1 MDRHIIV
8 GLDAY
13 PESAAA
19 ARWAAREARLRGAAL
34 HLIHA
39 EPRSLPLGIPA
50 AASDARRGWADA
62 VLQEMADELRRAHPG
77 LDITTQSVDGP
88 PAASLATAAATAD
101 MLVMGSRG
109 LGSVTGFVLG
119 SVGMAVMHTTDRP
132 VVLVRSGEDALPHET
147 EQHTRRDV
155 VVGVDISRP
164 CDALL
169 AFAFEEASR
178 RSCPLHALHSW
189 PPPQFYGYGSAYDPE
204 ILARIN
210 QNMTT
215 GLDQALRPWRDTFPT
230 VEVTARTPMG
240 HAAQQLLDAGADAGL
255 IVVGRR
261 TRRSLLGVRIGSTT
275 HAVIHHATS
284 PVAVVAH
291 D

>member
-1 MDRHIIV
+1 MDRHITV
-8 GLDAY
+8 GLDGF

-19 ARWAAREARLRGAAL
+19 ARWAAREARLRDAAL
-34 HLIHA
+34 HLVHA
-39 EPRSLPLGIPA
+39 EERSRPLGFPA
-50 AASDARRGWADA
+50 AASGVRRGWADA
-62 VLQEMADELRRAHPG
+62 ILRELADDLRRAHPE
-77 LDITTQSVDGP
+77 LEITTQSVDGP
-88 PAASLATAAATAD
+88 PAAALAAAATTAD
-101 MLVMGSRG
+101 MLCMGSRG
-109 LGSVTGFVLG
+109 LSAVTGFVLG
-119 SVGMAVMHTTDRP
+119 SVGMAVMHATERP

-147 EQHTRRDV
+147 EQHTQRDV

-178 RSCPLHALHSW
+178 RACPLQVLHSW
-189 PPPQFYGYGSAYDPE
+189 PAPLFYGYGSTYDPKVP
-204 ILARIN
+204 AQIN
-210 QNMTT
+210 QSMAA
-215 GLDQALRPWRDTFPT
+215 GLDKALRPWRDRFPT
-230 VEVTARTPMG
+230 VEVKARTPMG

-261 TRRSLLGVRIGSTT
+261 IRRSLLGAHIGSIT